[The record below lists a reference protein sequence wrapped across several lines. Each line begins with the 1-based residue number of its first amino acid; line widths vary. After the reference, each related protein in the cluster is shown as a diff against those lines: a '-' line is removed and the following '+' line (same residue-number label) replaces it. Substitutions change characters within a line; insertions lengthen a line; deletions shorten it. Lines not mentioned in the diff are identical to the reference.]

1 MDTATILAL
10 ALKYGP
16 TAISLIA
23 KYGPALLAIV
33 TKHSDQVVAAAKVVD
48 DANHSDPLAALS
60 AFLGQLSIRIPEVK
74 QLEPAILQHI
84 QDNGDAAI
92 KLQEQMEQE
101 G

>member
-1 MDTATILAL
+1 MNAVTILAL

-33 TKHSDQVVAAAKVVD
+33 TKHSGTVVDAAKIVD
-48 DANHSDPLAALS
+48 GANHTDPLAALS
-60 AFLGQLSIRIPEVK
+60 AFLGQLAKRIPEVAA
-74 QLEPAILQHI
+74 LEPEILQHI
-84 QDNGDAAI
+84 QDNADAAI
-92 KLQEQMEQE
+92 KLQEQMESE